1 VISNGAAIWGHKEF
15 TCISAVQNRAMRFFL
30 GVGKYTPNAA
40 VLGEMGWIP
49 PSIKQWTAVAA
60 FWSRMS
66 CTNSH
71 RLNKRIS
78 LWASDK
84 ARASNCR
91 NRHFWLRKHLATL
104 DLNQFNSINE
114 PISKPALVKLISE
127 RMFQR
132 FANDWLDQINA
143 PIGPSRRGRNKLRT
157 YCQFKHSYSV
167 ENYCSI
173 VLPPSHRSAFSKF
186 RCGVAPI
193 RIETGR
199 FEGLP
204 EERRLCPFCNV
215 IEDES
220 HVTTFFV

>member
-1 VISNGAAIWGHKEF
+1 MEQLFGGHKEF
-15 TCISAVQNRAMRFFL
+15 TCISAVKNRAMRFFL
-30 GVGKYTPNAA
+30 GLGKYTPNAA
-40 VLGEMGWIP
+40 VLGDMGWIP
-49 PSIKQWTAVAA
+49 PSIRQWTSVAA

-91 NRHFWLRKHLATL
+91 NRHVWLRKHLATL
-104 DLNQFNSINE
+104 DLNQFNSINV
-114 PISKPALVKLISE
+114 PIPKPAFVKLLSE

-143 PIGPSRRGRNKLRT
+143 PVGPSRRGRNKLRT
-157 YCQFKHSYSV
+157 YCQFKNSYSV
-167 ENYCSI
+167 ENYCAI
-173 VLPPSHRSAFSKF
+173 ILLPSHRSALSKV
-186 RCGVAPI
+186 RCGVEPI

-204 EERRLCPFCNV
+204 EERR
-215 IEDES
+215 
-220 HVTTFFV
+220 FVHFAMLLRMRVMFYWISIMI